1 MSLASVLK
9 ATLLMKIKTREFLEE
24 LSRWGVKA
32 RYEWGRI
39 VLREGNDEARKYYA
53 SPEFEGALI
62 WELAQT
68 DENIMD
74 DIEERRAIRWV
85 EGGDDSIY
93 GAIMCNIPDLTA

>member
-1 MSLASVLK
+1 
-9 ATLLMKIKTREFLEE
+9 MKIKTREFLEE

-32 RYEWGRI
+32 KYEWGRI

-53 SPEFEGALI
+53 GMLKKSPEFEGALI

>member
-1 MSLASVLK
+1 MVSAQK
-9 ATLLMKIKTREFLEE
+9 ATLLMKIKAKDFLEE
-24 LSRWGVKA
+24 LSRWDIKA
-32 RYEWGRI
+32 VYEWGRI
-39 VLREGNDEARKYYA
+39 VLIGGREDAREHFSQILK

-85 EGGDDSIY
+85 EDGDDSIR
-93 GAIMCNIPDLTA
+93 GAIMCNISH

>member
-1 MSLASVLK
+1 
-9 ATLLMKIKTREFLEE
+9 MKIKTREFLEE

-53 SPEFEGALI
+53 GMLKKSPEFEGALI

>member
-1 MSLASVLK
+1 
-9 ATLLMKIKTREFLEE
+9 MKIKTREFLEE

-32 RYEWGRI
+32 KYEWGRI

-53 SPEFEGALI
+53 GMLKKSPEFEGALI

-74 DIEERRAIRWV
+74 DIEERRAIHWV